1 MALIVQL
8 AAAADAEA
16 VGKLAQQFAGYL
28 RRLGDTTDFKLTA
41 DAYLRDGFG
50 PKPAFPGLV
59 ATLMTKSRKA
69 SEISPASQH
78 NRSVTLK
85 GFRLNPFTVARW
97 CSGCERHQERIEY
110 PTRSENRL
118 S

>member
-59 ATLMTKSRKA
+59 AELDGNVIGYLLAGSSSR
-69 SEISPASQH
+69 SR
-78 NRSVTLK
+78 RSIHALPPNVT
-85 GFRLNPFTVARW
+85 W
-97 CSGCERHQERIEY
+97 SS
-110 PTRSENRL
+110 RSR
-118 S
+118 